1 MLLKPKLKLRNNK
14 SFSSKFVLQ
23 YGIHLGGHLQLLC
36 VETSSI
42 VFGVRTKNII
52 LNLNLTIVE
61 LIKVLNTIKGL
72 GFKRTII
79 YFINSTLN
87 FRLAFKS
94 SFEQY
99 NKHLFFP
106 ASIKI
111 RNVLKKFRLL
121 LFSKPELYKIK
132 NAKTLVEKRKLF
144 FLVNGKNLLRKIFV
158 ASKWS
163 YGFVSNASTFFSFA
177 HNVLHEK
184 VKFGKMINSFQ
195 EKVKSFVDF
204 YPFLPNYGFIGD
216 NRTNHWIV
224 NEFHMAQVPNSSVVD
239 AFSTKALYTMYGIT
253 GNSCSID
260 STLFF
265 LILTVSNYLLG
276 FYQHVFKF
284 SSKTTLENNL
294 KQDYFLKK
302 KKNYFFKKMKILSFY
317 SK

>member
-1 MLLKPKLKLRNNK
+1 M
-14 SFSSKFVLQ
+14 V
-23 YGIHLGGHLQLLC
+23 
-36 VETSSI
+36 
-42 VFGVRTKNII
+42 

-87 FRLAFKS
+87 FRLSFKS

-106 ASIKI
+106 AS
-111 RNVLKKFRLL
+111 V
-121 LFSKPELYKIK
+121 KIK
-132 NAKTLVEKRKLF
+132 SAKTLAEKRKLF
-144 FLVNGKNLLRKIFV
+144 FLINGKNLLRKIFV

-216 NRTNHWIV
+216 NRSNHWIV
-224 NEFHMAQVPNSSVVD
+224 NEFHMAQVPNSSVV
-239 AFSTKALYTMYGIT
+239 
-253 GNSCSID
+253 
-260 STLFF
+260 
-265 LILTVSNYLLG
+265 
-276 FYQHVFKF
+276 
-284 SSKTTLENNL
+284 
-294 KQDYFLKK
+294 
-302 KKNYFFKKMKILSFY
+302 
-317 SK
+317 

>member
-1 MLLKPKLKLRNNK
+1 M
-14 SFSSKFVLQ
+14 V
-23 YGIHLGGHLQLLC
+23 
-36 VETSSI
+36 
-42 VFGVRTKNII
+42 

-87 FRLAFKS
+87 FRLSFKS

-106 ASIKI
+106 ASVKI
-111 RNVLKKFRLL
+111 QNVLKKFKLL
-121 LFSKPELYKIK
+121 LFNKPGLRKIK
-132 NAKTLVEKRKLF
+132 SAKTLAEKRKLF
-144 FLVNGKNLLRKIFV
+144 FLINGKNLLRKIFV

-204 YPFLPNYGFIGD
+204 YPFLPN
-216 NRTNHWIV
+216 NRSNHWIV

-239 AFSTKALYTMYGIT
+239 AFSTKALYTMYGIP

-276 FYQHVFKF
+276 FYQHV
-284 SSKTTLENNL
+284 
-294 KQDYFLKK
+294 
-302 KKNYFFKKMKILSFY
+302 
-317 SK
+317 

>member
-1 MLLKPKLKLRNNK
+1 M
-14 SFSSKFVLQ
+14 
-23 YGIHLGGHLQLLC
+23 G
-36 VETSSI
+36 
-42 VFGVRTKNII
+42 
-52 LNLNLTIVE
+52 
-61 LIKVLNTIKGL
+61 
-72 GFKRTII
+72 
-79 YFINSTLN
+79 
-87 FRLAFKS
+87 
-94 SFEQY
+94 
-99 NKHLFFP
+99 
-106 ASIKI
+106 
-111 RNVLKKFRLL
+111 
-121 LFSKPELYKIK
+121 
-132 NAKTLVEKRKLF
+132 
-144 FLVNGKNLLRKIFV
+144 NGKNGLMVLFLMLQP
-158 ASKWS
+158 
-163 YGFVSNASTFFSFA
+163 FFSFA

-216 NRTNHWIV
+216 NRSNHWIV

-284 SSKTTLENNL
+284 SSKYTLGKTL

-302 KKNYFFKKMKILSFY
+302 KKNYFFKKIKVLSIY